1 MTPLKTAL
9 VGFGKIAQG
18 YARDPV
24 MAKLM
29 QYTSHAQVLRDHPD
43 FDFCAVVDSAPP
55 ALKQAQSDYPEIVI
69 ASSCAE
75 LSTRDE
81 IQILVL
87 ATPPDNRLSDIKVFN
102 NLQAVIVEKP
112 LGIDLKSSQDF
123 LSYCQERNIKVQ
135 VNLLRRADA
144 LTNELSSGSL
154 TKHIGKLQTGFGL
167 YGNGIKNNGAHM
179 VDLVRLLLGP
189 IERVTAL
196 PGLAFDEGP
205 ITGDINLPFVL
216 TLASSQS
223 IFFSPVRFGAFRENG
238 LQLIGESGK
247 LDYLHGGL
255 SIYKTPLGPN
265 RMVSGEMELV
275 YDKPETITSTLGQA
289 FYRMYDNLVDHIN
302 SGTPLCSPAQSAL
315 ASTAIVQAIL
325 RSKESGYNAQTIEP

>member
-1 MTPLKTAL
+1 MPFKTAL

-29 QYTSHAQVLRDHPD
+29 QYSSHGQVLRDHPA
-43 FDFCAVVDSAPP
+43 FDFCAVVDSALP
-55 ALKQAQSDYPEIVI
+55 ALKQAQSDYPEIAI

-75 LSTRDE
+75 LTNGDD
-81 IQILVL
+81 IQVLVL
-87 ATPPDNRLSDIKVFN
+87 STPPDNRLSDIKGFN

-112 LGIDLKSSQDF
+112 LGIDLKSSQEF

-135 VNLLRRADA
+135 VNLLRRAD
-144 LTNELSSGSL
+144 SL
-154 TKHIGKLQTGFGL
+154 TSELAAGTLTEHIGKLQAGFGL
-167 YGNGIKNNGAHM
+167 YGNGIKNNGVHM

-189 IERVTAL
+189 IERVIAL
-196 PGLAFDEGP
+196 PGLAFTEGP
-205 ITGDINLPFVL
+205 ITADINLPFAL
-216 TLASSQS
+216 TLATGQS
-223 IFFSPVRFGAFRENG
+223 IFFSPVKFSAFRENG
-238 LQLIGESGK
+238 LQLIGDSGK

-275 YDKPETITSTLGQA
+275 YDKPESIASTLGQA
-289 FYRMYDNLVDHIN
+289 FYRMYDNLADNIHN
-302 SGTPLCSPAQSAL
+302 GTPLCSSAQSAL
-315 ASTAIVQAIL
+315 ASTAIVEAIL
-325 RSKESGYNAQTIEP
+325 RSKDSGYSAQTIEP

>member
-1 MTPLKTAL
+1 MPFKTAL

-29 QYTSHAQVLRDHPD
+29 QYSSHGQVLRDHPA
-43 FDFCAVVDSAPP
+43 FDFCAVVDSALP
-55 ALKQAQSDYPEIVI
+55 ALKQAQSDYPEIAI

-75 LSTRDE
+75 LTNGDD
-81 IQILVL
+81 IQVLVL
-87 ATPPDNRLSDIKVFN
+87 STPPDNRLSDIKGFN

-112 LGIDLKSSQDF
+112 LGIDLKSSQEF

-135 VNLLRRADA
+135 VNLLRRAD
-144 LTNELSSGSL
+144 SL
-154 TKHIGKLQTGFGL
+154 TSELAAGTLTEHIGKLQAGFGL
-167 YGNGIKNNGAHM
+167 YGNGIKNNGVHM

-189 IERVTAL
+189 IERVIAL
-196 PGLAFDEGP
+196 PGLAFTEGP
-205 ITGDINLPFVL
+205 ITADINLPFAL
-216 TLASSQS
+216 TLATGQS
-223 IFFSPVRFGAFRENG
+223 IFFSPVKFSAFRENG
-238 LQLIGESGK
+238 LQLIGDSGK

-275 YDKPETITSTLGQA
+275 YDKPESIASTLGQA
-289 FYRMYDNLVDHIN
+289 FYRMYDNLADNIHN
-302 SGTPLCSPAQSAL
+302 GTPLCSSAQSAL
-315 ASTAIVQAIL
+315 ASTAIIEAIL
-325 RSKESGYNAQTIEP
+325 RSRDSGYSAQTIEP